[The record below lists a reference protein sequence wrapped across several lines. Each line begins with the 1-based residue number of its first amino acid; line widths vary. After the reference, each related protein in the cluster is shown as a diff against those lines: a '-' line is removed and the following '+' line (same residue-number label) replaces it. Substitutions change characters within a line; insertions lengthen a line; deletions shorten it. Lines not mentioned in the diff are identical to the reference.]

1 MKRLELEVLKREI
14 TGKKVRFL
22 RRGGLIPCNIYGHGI
37 ESQPVQ
43 VEVRKLGHILA
54 RAGGTDLISIK
65 TSDSASPS
73 MVLIRGVQRNLLT
86 GEPTHVDFY
95 QVNMAEKL
103 KAEVP
108 LVFIGEAPALKLKNV
123 SLLHAM
129 NTLQIEAL
137 PDDLPHNIEVDVSS
151 LALPEQSLHV
161 KDIKVSDKIT
171 ILADPDQMLIKVA
184 EVRKAV
190 EEAPA
195 EAVAAGVEAVEGE
208 QKEGKEGEAAEKSE
222 KAEKAEKPGKP
233 EKK

>member
-1 MKRLELEVLKREI
+1 MRRLELEVKKRDI

-37 ESQPVQ
+37 ESLPVQ
-43 VEVRKLGHILA
+43 VDVRKLSHLLA

-65 TSDSASPS
+65 MADAASPS
-73 MVLIRGVQRNLLT
+73 NVIIRDIQRNPMT
-86 GEPTHVDFY
+86 GEPIHVDFY
-95 QVNMAEKL
+95 QVRMTEKL

-137 PDDLPHNIEVDVSS
+137 PDDLPHNIEVDISS
-151 LALPEQSLHV
+151 LAVPEQSLHV

-171 ILADPDQMLIKVA
+171 ILADPDQMIIKVA
-184 EVRKAV
+184 EVRKVVEEEVVPAAAV
-190 EEAPA
+190 EGEEVEGAAEKAEEEAPA
-195 EAVAAGVEAVEGE
+195 KASPV
-208 QKEGKEGEAAEKSE
+208 KE
-222 KAEKAEKPGKP
+222 

>member
-1 MKRLELEVLKREI
+1 MRRLELEVKKRDI

-37 ESQPVQ
+37 ESLPVQ
-43 VEVRKLGHILA
+43 VDVRKLSHVLA

-65 TSDSASPS
+65 MTSPS
-73 MVLIRGVQRNLLT
+73 NVIIRDIQRNPMT
-86 GEPTHVDFY
+86 GEPIHVDFY
-95 QVNMAEKL
+95 QVRMTEKL

-123 SLLHAM
+123 SMLHAM

-137 PDDLPHNIEVDVSS
+137 PDDLPHNIEVDISS
-151 LALPEQSLHV
+151 LAVPEQSLHV

-171 ILADPDQMLIKVA
+171 ILADPEQMIIKVS
-184 EVRKAV
+184 EVRKVV
-190 EEAPA
+190 EEVAAPA
-195 EAVAAGVEAVEGE
+195 AAVEGE
-208 QKEGKEGEAAEKSE
+208 EAEGAEE
-222 KAEKAEKPGKP
+222 KAEEGAPAKE

>member
-1 MKRLELEVLKREI
+1 MRRLELEVKKRDI

-37 ESQPVQ
+37 ESLPVQ
-43 VEVRKLGHILA
+43 VDVRKLSHVLA

-65 TSDSASPS
+65 MTDSSSPAN
-73 MVLIRGVQRNLLT
+73 VIIRDIQRNPMT
-86 GEPTHVDFY
+86 GEPIHVDFY
-95 QVNMAEKL
+95 QVRMTEKL

-137 PDDLPHNIEVDVSS
+137 PDDLPHNIEVDISS
-151 LALPEQSLHV
+151 LAVPEQSLHV

-171 ILADPDQMLIKVA
+171 ILADPDQMIIKVA
-184 EVRKAV
+184 EVRKVV
-190 EEAPA
+190 EEEVVPA
-195 EAVAAGVEAVEGE
+195 AAAEGEEVEG
-208 QKEGKEGEAAEKSE
+208 AEE
-222 KAEKAEKPGKP
+222 KAEEEAAPAKAAPVKE

>member
-1 MKRLELEVLKREI
+1 MRRLELEVSKRDI

-37 ESQPVQ
+37 ESMPVQ
-43 VEVRKLGHILA
+43 VDVRKLGHVLA

-65 TSDSASPS
+65 MADIASPS
-73 MVLIRGVQRNLLT
+73 KVLIRDIQRNPLT
-86 GEPTHVDFY
+86 GEPIHVDFY
-95 QVNMAEKL
+95 QVRMTEKL

-108 LVFIGEAPALKLKNV
+108 LVFVGEAPASKLKNV

-137 PDDLPHNIEVDVSS
+137 PDDLPHNIEVDISS
-151 LALPEQSLHV
+151 LAVPEQSLHV
-161 KDIKVSDKIT
+161 RDIKVSDKIT
-171 ILADPDQMLIKVA
+171 ILADPAQMIIKVS

-190 EEAPA
+190 EEEAAPA
-195 EAVAAGVEAVEGE
+195 AAAEGEEAEVAGEKEAVAP
-208 QKEGKEGEAAEKSE
+208 GKE
-222 KAEKAEKPGKP
+222 